1 MYFEAISV
9 GGTKSSEIVSDGLAI
24 DDTDVLAV
32 GDIDPI
38 SRSRVIENA
47 VGDARRIAPPE
58 VKIMRVLF
66 TLSVAVSAEVAVG
79 NAYIPGALNVNAPS
93 GFENMNT

>member
-9 GGTKSSEIVSDGLAI
+9 GGAKSSEIIPDGLTI
-24 DDTDVLAV
+24 DDADVLAI

-47 VGDARRIAPPE
+47 IGDGRRIAPPE
-58 VKIMRVLF
+58 VKVMRVLF
-66 TLSVAVSAEVAVG
+66 TLGVAVSAEVAVG
-79 NAYIPGALNVNAPS
+79 NAYIPGPLNMNAPS
-93 GFENMNT
+93 RFKNMNA